1 MATAEEDYEI
11 LPHQLL
17 ADLKQEVEALK
28 KKLTQPDAKANE
40 LILEIESLKDSI
52 HELNVTFEKA
62 LEQTKEDDL
71 AKTIKI
77 ASERLETIATQNETI
92 AKGMIAISD
101 KLEDFMSK
109 QASVSSAAPMPSMM
123 PPRSAIMQ
131 HTMGPPQM
139 RGPRMAPPMEAPAYP
154 EADFSGGSAMDFPP
168 PPPAP
173 GGEKKKMIGSIFK

>member
-40 LILEIESLKDSI
+40 LILEIESVKDSI

-71 AKTIKI
+71 SKTIKI
-77 ASERLETIATQNETI
+77 ASERLEMIATQNETI

-101 KLEDFMSK
+101 KLEDFMNRQS
-109 QASVSSAAPMPSMM
+109 QASTTTPMPTMM
-123 PPRSAIMQ
+123 PPRTGMQ
-131 HTMGPPQM
+131 HTMGVPQM
-139 RGPRMAPPMEAPAYP
+139 RGPRMAPPMEMSAYP

-173 GGEKKKMIGSIFK
+173 GGEKKKMISSLFK